1 MFNAPYKLV
10 NGLLSAKQAQHSHA
24 DGGME
29 GMFMMM
35 KMLQEL
41 SGQSPKRFRR
51 QADDLDESSEDDGN
65 LMNNNDMSD
74 VGELELGDKL
84 IEKLRCMKEKYEAK
98 VGNETCV
105 MHEMGM
111 LDGDHEIDLQG
122 MLAHME
128 QMNQPL
134 AQGETRTRQDPLLRL
149 RPSHPHERFGGLP
162 LRPQANP
169 RQQVRRPHHQDRPR
183 RGRTFAPRLQ
193 AHERTISR
201 PLNEGRKRTKI
212 LNR

>member
-1 MFNAPYKLV
+1 MGEFLSELNRQNLKNESLRRLYHGSGRHGRC
-10 NGLLSAKQAQHSHA
+10 GLQPRLRVPHDEEVDEDSGHGAVHGRQEAHHSHA

-29 GMFMMM
+29 GMFKKFIMM

-51 QADDLDESSEDDGN
+51 QADDLDESSEEDGN
-65 LMNNNDMSD
+65 LMDNNDMSD

-111 LDGDHEIDLQG
+111 LDDDHEIDLQG

-128 QMNQPL
+128 QMNLNPWL
-134 AQGETRTRQDPLLRL
+134 KERLVQD
-149 RPSHPHERFGGLP
+149 
-162 LRPQANP
+162 
-169 RQQVRRPHHQDRPR
+169 
-183 RGRTFAPRLQ
+183 
-193 AHERTISR
+193 
-201 PLNEGRKRTKI
+201 K
-212 LNR
+212 